1 MNLAYKKIL
10 GKFTVFSAQR
20 VGLFVPCFLPGGWGV
35 RIIRNVSP
43 NDPIIFHVEGSVHQ
57 PAPPQFELVKLA
69 KKLA

>member
-10 GKFTVFSAQR
+10 GQFTVFSAQR
-20 VGLFVPCFLPGGWGV
+20 GVGRGWGV
-35 RIIRNVSP
+35 RIIRIIRNVSP